1 MLKEGSHYD
10 LAIAIGLLVVMN
22 VIPVEKV
29 QSYIIMGELALD
41 GRVIPVSGV
50 LPTAINA
57 KQTNKGVICPRGNGV
72 EALWVKNVSIL
83 GSVDKKYE
91 KREKDGSLA

>member
-10 LAIAIGLLVVMN
+10 LAIAVGLLVVMN

-41 GRVIPVSGV
+41 SRVIPISGV
-50 LPTAINA
+50 LPTAISA
-57 KQTNKGVICPRGNGV
+57 KQVNKGVICPRGNGV
-72 EALWVKNVSIL
+72 LY
-83 GSVDKKYE
+83 G
-91 KREKDGSLA
+91 